1 MLRRSGKIREKSLRF
16 IRSITS
22 NALSA
27 TDRLSEFVSV
37 GFMRY
42 SCPIDPNKGLAAR
55 STNRFAAGSTTGAIT
70 DRGYPSDEDVPL
82 QKPSMIAVR
91 RSRDGRG
98 ATAGAAVHGQGS
110 PDQVTPAVSSPCVF
124 AVTRFHSR
132 AGIT

>member
-1 MLRRSGKIREKSLRF
+1 MLSRSGKIREKSLRF
-16 IRSITS
+16 MRSITS

-55 STNRFAAGSTTGAIT
+55 SMNRFAAGSTTGAIT
-70 DRGYPSDEDVPL
+70 DRGYPSDEDVPAA
-82 QKPSMIAVR
+82 KVPSMIAVR

-98 ATAGAAVHGQGS
+98 ATAGAAVHG
-110 PDQVTPAVSSPCVF
+110 
-124 AVTRFHSR
+124 
-132 AGIT
+132 